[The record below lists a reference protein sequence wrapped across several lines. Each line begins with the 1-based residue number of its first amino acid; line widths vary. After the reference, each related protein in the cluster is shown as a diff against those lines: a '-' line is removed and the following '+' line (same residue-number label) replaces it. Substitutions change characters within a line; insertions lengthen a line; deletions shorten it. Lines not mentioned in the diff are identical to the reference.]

1 MLVREA
7 GCSRRFR
14 PFTIREIRKKSVRP
28 NVRAFFV
35 CTRSDLLSGEPA
47 RVLDIPAAQAFFV
60 DRIAIPSIVSS
71 GITVWGENL
80 LARVAL
86 LPIRRLDVAKAFFGL
101 FNQVLFTAMVYPFF
115 RVQPNTQWMGSS
127 AGSTTAISAT
137 SSDRRRWPKRLRSSS
152 NATDPAPRLHV
163 YSRCE
168 PSTDHP
174 PGLSS
179 GACPLLLGCTSGLRV
194 TTGSPATLV
203 LIGSNV
209 V

>member
-1 MLVREA
+1 MKRDAPGYSGRL
-7 GCSRRFR
+7 
-14 PFTIREIRKKSVRP
+14 PFVKSAKSP
-28 NVRAFFV
+28 SAPTFAH
-35 CTRSDLLSGEPA
+35 SSSA
-47 RVLDIPAAQAFFV
+47 RVPTCCPASPHVFSTFRWYKHSSWIGSQSRASSHRELRYGARICSHAWRCCPSGALMAQKHFSGY
-60 DRIAIPSIVSS
+60 SIKFC
-71 GITVWGENL
+71 
-80 LARVAL
+80 
-86 LPIRRLDVAKAFFGL
+86 LP
-101 FNQVLFTAMVYPFF
+101 QWCTPFF

>member
-1 MLVREA
+1 MHEA
-7 GCSRRFR
+7 GCSRLFR

-47 RVLDIPAAQAFFV
+47 RVLDIPLVQAFFV
-60 DRIAIPSIVSS
+60 DRIPIPSIVSS
-71 GITVWGENL
+71 GIITVW
-80 LARVAL
+80 ARICSHAWRCCPSGAL
-86 LPIRRLDVAKAFFGL
+86 MSQKHFSGYSIKFCLP
-101 FNQVLFTAMVYPFF
+101 QWCTPFF
-115 RVQPNTQWMGSS
+115 RVQPNTQWTGSS